1 MHSNEVSAQ
10 SSVQSLQGEATSDIR
25 VFFRLERN
33 GSTSSLHCGAVVPP
47 ASEENS
53 ACFLSS
59 SQKAEL
65 AESFQSLLTYGVSL
79 IRRFRIIF
87 PLSVPRSKDRLQS
100 LLR

>member
-1 MHSNEVSAQ
+1 MGAPAP
-10 SSVQSLQGEATSDIR
+10 SSV
-25 VFFRLERN
+25 
-33 GSTSSLHCGAVVPP
+33 VPWSCQHLP
-47 ASEENS
+47 VTEEDS

-59 SQKAEL
+59 PQKAEL

-87 PLSVPRSKDRLQS
+87 PLSVPRSADRLQS